1 MPECFRNA
9 LHTDSGIWIVT
20 FKHQFLENNFYVGV
34 YITKITV
41 NFNKIILQ
49 SVAFLFTVTV
59 KNNGDNWFMFN
70 IWEMKENYEKKDF
83 NSQ

>member
-1 MPECFRNA
+1 M
-9 LHTDSGIWIVT
+9 T

-59 KNNGDNWFMFN
+59 KNNGDN
-70 IWEMKENYEKKDF
+70 
-83 NSQ
+83 

>member
-1 MPECFRNA
+1 MPY
-9 LHTDSGIWIVT
+9 TDSGICIVT
-20 FKHQFLENNFYVGV
+20 FKDQFLENNFYVSV

-49 SVAFLFTVTV
+49 SVAFLFTVTT
-59 KNNGDNWFMFN
+59 KNNSDNWFMFN

-83 NSQ
+83 NFQ